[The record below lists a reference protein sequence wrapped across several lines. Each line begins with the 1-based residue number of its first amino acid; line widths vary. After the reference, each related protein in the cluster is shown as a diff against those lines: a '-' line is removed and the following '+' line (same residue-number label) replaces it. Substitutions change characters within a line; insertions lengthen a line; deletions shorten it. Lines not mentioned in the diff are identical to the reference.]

1 VRGLLVLVLVL
12 VLAATKPAAWSSS
25 CLHRPSSAPLGLQVH
40 CSTMSSYNISMLRLA
55 LLLLP
60 AVTTAAD
67 DDDATAAQR
76 CGGPVFG
83 GALDLGGHLAVV
95 FRSVGSD
102 WLALRG
108 TGGFD
113 VQHGGRWHAA
123 PVSTA
128 MGVNN
133 PSGSNVI
140 NLAPVPGLS
149 TSVAITQVRYRC
161 HLDNSSKSC
170 VKGEVEGCS
179 VYASSG
185 PVSSHAIY
193 RRSFACYGNACMSDR
208 AHVIMCREGTGMVA
222 RSFRPARSRETSHP
236 AAGTQPQ
243 SRSASRTPQPWRRH
257 WLLTTQYAVVS
268 FHLDR

>member
-1 VRGLLVLVLVL
+1 
-12 VLAATKPAAWSSS
+12 
-25 CLHRPSSAPLGLQVH
+25 
-40 CSTMSSYNISMLRLA
+40 MMLRLA
-55 LLLLP
+55 LLLLLLS
-60 AVTTAAD
+60 AAATTAAD
-67 DDDATAAQR
+67 DVDSTAAQR

-108 TGGFD
+108 TGGFE

-123 PVSTA
+123 VVSTT

-149 TSVAITQVRYRC
+149 TSVAITRVRYRC
-161 HLDNSSKSC
+161 HLDNSTSRSC
-170 VKGEVEGCS
+170 VTGEVEGCS

-185 PVSSHAIY
+185 PVSTQSTLGRLLAMAMYVCLI
-193 RRSFACYGNACMSDR
+193 RR
-208 AHVIMCREGTGMVA
+208 
-222 RSFRPARSRETSHP
+222 
-236 AAGTQPQ
+236 
-243 SRSASRTPQPWRRH
+243 
-257 WLLTTQYAVVS
+257 L
-268 FHLDR
+268 

>member
-1 VRGLLVLVLVL
+1 M
-12 VLAATKPAAWSSS
+12 
-25 CLHRPSSAPLGLQVH
+25 LH
-40 CSTMSSYNISMLRLA
+40 LA

-60 AVTTAAD
+60 AAAVTTAAAD

-128 MGVNN
+128 IGVNN

-193 RRSFACYGNACMSDR
+193 RRSFACYGNACMS
-208 AHVIMCREGTGMVA
+208 A
-222 RSFRPARSRETSHP
+222 
-236 AAGTQPQ
+236 
-243 SRSASRTPQPWRRH
+243 
-257 WLLTTQYAVVS
+257 
-268 FHLDR
+268 